1 MFKGGRL
8 GRPLVS
14 GDMLGN
20 PEPKPYELLRPLR
33 GGNGV
38 KGGRERPDDELD
50 ELLRLPDRRVGERGS
65 NAERPDD
72 VLLRCRLV
80 DAAGTE
86 GHVPLD
92 EYQPVELDECCRTC
106 GRNGNQPQ
114 VSRLKVLVTHQ
125 VRTCLV

>member
-20 PEPKPYELLRPLR
+20 PEPYELLRPLR

-38 KGGRERPDDELD
+38 RGGRERPDDELD

-80 DAAGTE
+80 DAAGNR
-86 GHVPLD
+86 GARASRRVPA
-92 EYQPVELDECCRTC
+92 
-106 GRNGNQPQ
+106 
-114 VSRLKVLVTHQ
+114 SRA
-125 VRTCLV
+125 

>member
-1 MFKGGRL
+1 MARDLMTCCF
-8 GRPLVS
+8 V
-14 GDMLGN
+14 
-20 PEPKPYELLRPLR
+20 
-33 GGNGV
+33 
-38 KGGRERPDDELD
+38 
-50 ELLRLPDRRVGERGS
+50 
-65 NAERPDD
+65 
-72 VLLRCRLV
+72 V
-80 DAAGTE
+80 DWSMQQGTE